1 MLDSSRLA
9 PPALIPTATGL
20 LWLMGGTAF
29 GSLGFLV
36 SLLPGVLL
44 LATGTSTLL
53 YPGDLR
59 IPHFMALGAAVG
71 SGAALLLAPWLGF
84 ASGAALF
91 ALSALSF
98 LCAGRIAVRLE
109 GPTRDVPPP
118 SPSWRLDGEVA
129 FDEVILASMA
139 LRTPRASEALHRRVL
154 QEIADARALYAE
166 RGWLD
171 DPRAFHRPPPPP
183 VAVEMPRATV
193 GTLSYEHLQFDSEY
207 EPWPEEPGGARW
219 LARAENRR
227 THVWILRHGAPRPW
241 LVCLHGYEMGR
252 PRMEFEAFRARRL
265 HDVLGL
271 NVAFPT
277 LPLHG
282 HRRTGRQSGAG
293 YLGPDFLDSV
303 HAEAQAMWDVRRLIE
318 WIRARTD
325 QPIGVYGLS
334 LGGYNAALLASLEPL
349 DAAIAG
355 IPAVDFL
362 RLTHRHA
369 APLETRAA
377 QARGLDLEHVRELL
391 RVVSPLAIEPL
402 VPHPRRAIFAGT
414 ADRIVP
420 PDHARDLW
428 KHWDEPRIVWYPGGH
443 VSFRRHAVVQRLID
457 DTLRVAGMLPAPR
470 SLATI
475 AERSAGDGGRT
486 QRLR

>member
-1 MLDSSRLA
+1 MVESFRLD
-9 PPALIPTATGL
+9 PPALVPTATGL
-20 LWLMGGTAF
+20 LWLLAATELGP
-29 GSLGFLV
+29 LGFLV
-36 SLLPGVLL
+36 SLAPGALL
-44 LATGTSTLL
+44 LATGLSTLL
-53 YPGDLR
+53 YAGDLR
-59 IPHFMALGAAVG
+59 SPHFMALGAALG
-71 SGAALLLAPWLGF
+71 SGAALLLAPWLGL
-84 ASGAALF
+84 ASGAALCG
-91 ALSALSF
+91 LSALSF
-98 LCAGRIAVRLE
+98 LCAGKVAMRLE
-109 GPTRDVPPP
+109 EPTPGVPPP
-118 SPSWRLDGEVA
+118 TGSWRLAGEVA
-129 FDEVILASMA
+129 FDEVVLASMA

-154 QEIADARALYAE
+154 DEIADARALYAE
-166 RGWLD
+166 RGWRD
-171 DPRAFHRPPPPP
+171 DPRAFHRRPTPP

-207 EPWPEEPGGARW
+207 EPWPEEPGRARW

-241 LVCLHGYEMGR
+241 LVCLHGYEMGL

-282 HRRTGRQSGAG
+282 HRRTGRRSGAG
-293 YLGPDFLDSV
+293 YLGPDVLDSV
-303 HAEAQAMWDVRRLIE
+303 HAEAQAMWDVRRLLE

-325 QPIGVYGLS
+325 EPIGVYGLS
-334 LGGYNAALLASLEPL
+334 LGGYNAALLAALEPL
-349 DAAIAG
+349 DAVIAG

-369 APLETRAA
+369 APMETRAA
-377 QARGLDLEHVRELL
+377 QARGLDPAHVRELL

-402 VPHPRRAIFAGT
+402 VPHGRRAIFAGT

-428 KHWDEPRIVWYPGGH
+428 AHWDEPRIVWYPGGH
-443 VSFRRHAVVQRLID
+443 VSFRRHAIVERLID
-457 DTLRVAGMLPAPR
+457 DTLRVAGMLPARR
-470 SLATI
+470 SLASI
-475 AERSAGDGGRT
+475 GDR
-486 QRLR
+486 